1 MLKRDDILNENEFEN
16 SDIDRTTD
24 KDQINKTNNVR
35 RFTTLKN
42 TSENNNK
49 ETFPFTGTLD
59 IIAENGYGFLRGPS
73 FNVTPED
80 IYVSPYII
88 KNYEL
93 KTCDVIEGLIQMPNE
108 KGKYRTLCEIKKIN
122 GRDPSECKKRIGFD
136 NLIPIYPVKLMNL
149 STTPQ
154 QYSMRVLDMFSPIG
168 FGQRGLIVAPPKS
181 GKTMLLKDIAN
192 GIAVNHPNV
201 ELIVLLIGERP
212 EEVTDMT
219 RFVKGTVIASTF
231 DETEEKQ
238 VRMSVFALEKA
249 KRAVETGKDV
259 VILMDSI
266 TRLARAY
273 NVVIPSSGKI
283 LSGGMDINAL
293 HSPKKFFGA
302 GRKIENGG
310 SLTIIAT
317 ALIETGSKM
326 DEVIFEEFKG
336 TGNMELYLNRTLS
349 NKRIF
354 PAIDVLQSGTRRDDL
369 LIDESLL
376 NRIQILRKFLVEKT
390 PADAMEFLKSKLK
403 LTSNNEEF
411 LMGMNQ

>member
-1 MLKRDDILNENEFEN
+1 MSKMGGILNENENEN
-16 SDIDRTTD
+16 VEDKTTE
-24 KDQINKTNNVR
+24 KEQSIKTNNVR

-42 TSENNNK
+42 TTENNNG
-49 ETFPFTGTLD
+49 ETFPFTGMLD

-73 FNVTPED
+73 FNVTPDD

-88 KNYEL
+88 KNYGL
-93 KTCDVIEGLIQMPNE
+93 KTCDIVEGMVQLPNE
-108 KGKYRTLCEIKKIN
+108 KGKYRTLAEVKKVN
-122 GRDPSECKKRIGFD
+122 GGDPNDCKKRIGFD
-136 NLIPIYPVKLMNL
+136 NLVPIYPIKLMNL

-154 QYSMRVLDMFSPIG
+154 QYSMRIF
-168 FGQRGLIVAPPKS
+168 
-181 GKTMLLKDIAN
+181 
-192 GIAVNHPNV
+192 AVNHPNV

-390 PADAMEFLKSKLK
+390 PSDVMEFLKSKLK
-403 LTSNNEEF
+403 LTANNEEF

>member
-1 MLKRDDILNENEFEN
+1 MSKIGDILNENEN
-16 SDIDRTTD
+16 VDIDKTTE
-24 KDQINKTNNVR
+24 KEQNVKTNNVR

-42 TSENNNK
+42 TTENNNG
-49 ETFPFTGTLD
+49 ETFPFTGILD
-59 IIAENGYGFLRGPS
+59 IIAENGYGFLRGSS
-73 FNVTPED
+73 FNVTPDD

-88 KNYEL
+88 KNYGL
-93 KTCDVIEGLIQMPNE
+93 KTCDVVEGMVQLPNE
-108 KGKYRTLCEIKKIN
+108 KGKYRTLGEIKKVN
-122 GRDPSECKKRIGFD
+122 GADPNNCKKRVGFD
-136 NLIPIYPVKLMNL
+136 NLVPIYPIKLMKL

-154 QYSMRVLDMFSPIG
+154 QYSMRILDMFSPIG

-390 PADAMEFLKSKLK
+390 PADVMEFLKSKLK